1 MIVVDT
7 NVLSELTK
15 PKPSP
20 EVVAWFDQQRIPDLF
35 TTAITLA
42 EIQMG
47 IHLMPKGRRRDV
59 LQRGADTTFDVRFA
73 GRVLPFDSDA
83 ARAFCEI
90 VGRRRRLG
98 RPIEIMDAQI
108 AAIALSHRAVIAT
121 RDASDFAN
129 CGVHVVNPWRTLQ
142 SNQ

>member
-15 PKPSP
+15 LKPFP
-20 EVVAWFDQQRIPDLF
+20 EVVAWFHHWRIPDLF
-35 TTAITLA
+35 TSAITNA

-59 LQRGADTTFDVRFA
+59 LQRGASWANVRREVRH
-73 GRVLPFDSDA
+73 GRSVLPQFEFRCGAHSC
-83 ARAFCEI
+83 FI
-90 VGRRRRLG
+90 NGGRRRLG

-121 RDASDFAN
+121 RDA
-129 CGVHVVNPWRTLQ
+129 
-142 SNQ
+142 